1 MNAPVK
7 TIAAEPMTLRRR
19 EGAVETVI
27 LNRPAQYNSIPGAMI
42 EEIRFAL
49 EDISRDEGVRAVVI
63 AGSGK
68 AFCAGHDLKEM
79 MGNRSH
85 ESTRDLFERCCR
97 MMMTIQRMP
106 QPVIARVHGMAT
118 AAGCQLV
125 AMCDLAV
132 AAESATF
139 ATSGIALGLFC
150 TTPGVAVA
158 RNLLRKNAL
167 EMLLTGE
174 FIDARKAQA
183 WGLVNRVV
191 ADAELD
197 AELKRLIDAI
207 VSKPREVIALGK
219 KVFYEQVEMPI
230 EQAYGVASEAMA
242 CNMML
247 ADTAEGVGAFIAKRK
262 PNWIS

>member
-1 MNAPVK
+1 MNAPV
-7 TIAAEPMTLRRR
+7 AAEPAILRRR
-19 EGAVETVI
+19 EGGVETVI

-42 EEIRFAL
+42 EDIRLAL
-49 EDISRDEGVRAVVI
+49 EDIAGDEAVRAVVI
-63 AGSGK
+63 TGSGK

-79 MGNRSH
+79 MANRSH
-85 ESTRDLFERCCR
+85 DFIRDLFQRCCR

-132 AAESATF
+132 AAESASF
-139 ATSGIALGLFC
+139 ATSGVTLGLFC

-158 RNLLRKNAL
+158 RNLLRKPAL

-183 WGLVNRVV
+183 WGLVNRVAPDV
-191 ADAELD
+191 ALD
-197 AELKRLIDAI
+197 AEVKRLVDAI
-207 VSKPREVIALGK
+207 ISKPRDVIALGK
-219 KVFYEQVEMPI
+219 KVFYEQVELSMT
-230 EQAYGVASEAMA
+230 QAYEVASEAMA

-247 ADTAEGVGAFIAKRK
+247 DDTAEGVSAFIAKRK
-262 PNWIS
+262 PNWKL